1 MRPALRLLLIALL
14 VTTAAVVEVT
24 MLSRVAFPGA
34 TPGLVAAVVIAVAFS
49 QGPVTGAAVGFG
61 AGLLVDL
68 TPPAV
73 GLVGVG
79 ALVMCVV
86 GYAAGLAGRNENRS
100 VVARIGQAAA
110 LSGAVVLGQSTVA
123 SLAGDSRVR
132 WEEVPV
138 LVLTAAAYGAILA
151 AVAIPVIG
159 WMLERLSGSDSALRT
174 Y

>member
-1 MRPALRLLLIALL
+1 VQSALKLLLIALL

-24 MLSRVAFPGA
+24 VLSRVAFPGA
-34 TPGLVAAVVIAVAFS
+34 TPGLVATVVIAVALS

-79 ALVMCVV
+79 ALVLCVV
-86 GYAAGLAGRNENRS
+86 GYAAGIAGRNENRS
-100 VVARIGQAAA
+100 VLALIGQAAA
-110 LSGAVVLGQSTVA
+110 LSGAVVLGQATVA
-123 SLAGDSRVR
+123 SLAGDPRVR

-138 LVLTAAAYGAILA
+138 LVLSAAAYGAILA
-151 AVAIPVIG
+151 AVAIPAIG
-159 WMLERLSGSDSALRT
+159 WMLERLGGSESALRT
-174 Y
+174 F

>member
-1 MRPALRLLLIALL
+1 VQPALRLLLIVLL
-14 VTTAAVVEVT
+14 VTTAAVLEVT
-24 MLSRVAFPGA
+24 FLSRVAFPGA
-34 TPGLVAAVVIAVAFS
+34 TPGLVAAVVIAVALS

-79 ALVMCVV
+79 ALVLCVV

-100 VVARIGQAAA
+100 VLALIGQGAA
-110 LSGAVVLGQSTVA
+110 LSGAVVLGQATVA
-123 SLAGDSRVR
+123 SLAGDPRVR
-132 WEEVPV
+132 WDEVPV
-138 LVLTAAAYGAILA
+138 LVLSAAAYGAILA

-159 WMLERLSGSDSALRT
+159 WMLERLSVGDPALRT
-174 Y
+174 F